1 MMREQF
7 IHDADRAIWSAR
19 TPREAR
25 QQLRRYLRL
34 AEGDRERMVIA
45 RYEEMIHMWETMPRR
60 QGSPRTG

>member
-7 IHDADRAIWSAR
+7 IQEADRAIWSAR

-25 QQLRRYLRL
+25 RQLRRYLRL
-34 AEGDRERMVIA
+34 AEDEQERTAVA

-60 QGSPRTG
+60 RPSP